1 MNPNHIDSLI
11 TLAKISLREG
21 KSEESNSYFWKA
33 YDIDSN
39 NLEVKE
45 YFSTIKM
52 QIETWLKKANEYIIK
67 NNIQM
72 GYLWCNKALKLYPD
86 HPEALLLR
94 SAIFIK
100 LNNLKESMKD
110 LNFAEKIYHKT
121 KTDKSLLNEKDLHMT
136 YSFVGKENLIRK
148 NYRHSIRFFDQA
160 IRIKSDD
167 FDSHMQKGECLMKIK
182 NYSEAYEE
190 FAYCLK
196 IKPHHKLALYK
207 CGLIKYKIGI
217 QLYNERLYDKCIE
230 TLNTAISYSS
240 NISEF
245 FVLRAKCYIK
255 LKKIKEA
262 ISDINHSL
270 KLKPNEAEALQMK
283 KYFIR

>member
-11 TLAKISLREG
+11 ILAKISLKEG

-33 YDIDSN
+33 YEIDSN
-39 NLEVKE
+39 HLEVKE

-52 QIETWLKKANEYIIK
+52 QIETWLKKANYYIIN
-67 NNIQM
+67 NNIEM

-110 LNFAEKIYHKT
+110 LYFAEKIYNKT
-121 KTDKSLLNEKDLHMT
+121 KTDKSLLNEKDLHRIF
-136 YSFVGKENLIRK
+136 SFVGKENILRK
-148 NYRHSIRFFDQA
+148 NYRHSIKLFDQA

-167 FDSHMQKGECLMKIK
+167 FDSHMQKGECLIKIK
-182 NYSEAYEE
+182 NYSEAFEV
-190 FAYCLK
+190 FSYCLK
-196 IKPHHKLALYK
+196 IKPNHKLALYK
-207 CGLIKYKIGI
+207 CGLIKYKIAI
-217 QLYNERLYDKCIE
+217 QLYNYRLYDKCIE
-230 TLNTAISYSS
+230 TLNTAISYCP

-245 FVLRAKCYIK
+245 FVLRAKCY
-255 LKKIKEA
+255 LKHKKMKEA

-270 KLKPNEAEALQMK
+270 ELKPDEAEALQMK